1 MFHAL
6 GNHISI
12 GFIFAKRRIKQS
24 FNLLIH
30 IKPHL
35 LMTFLF
41 TSGSL
46 KFIANKYPLIGF
58 KYLGDYLSISLSRSS
73 RLEIFSYHY
82 KSMNRLMSNDG
93 IVSLIDGPVE
103 LWKKHVNDDTHTIEI
118 LFADY
123 VLEGDLSLILKT
135 NGELIYT
142 YSFTFAPGASLNIYE
157 EIVLFISRSQAA
169 GGNQDLFHR
178 TTNNL
183 NHICPRKILLEAVQA
198 IAISLG
204 IPALAGIAAN
214 EQISS
219 NKFFYNESARKDYE
233 WLWQEHR
240 GIAHVSGGYYIIPLP
255 LAQKPISEIVTHHRA
270 RAKKRRQVRQEIRD
284 QVCLSITNNLLKYI
298 PETP

>member
-1 MFHAL
+1 
-6 GNHISI
+6 
-12 GFIFAKRRIKQS
+12 
-24 FNLLIH
+24 
-30 IKPHL
+30 
-35 LMTFLF
+35 
-41 TSGSL
+41 
-46 KFIANKYPLIGF
+46 
-58 KYLGDYLSISLSRSS
+58 
-73 RLEIFSYHY
+73 
-82 KSMNRLMSNDG
+82 MSNNG

-183 NHICPRKILLEAVQA
+183 NQICPRKILLEAVQA
-198 IAISLG
+198 IAISFG

-219 NKFFYNESARKDYE
+219 DKFIYNESARKDYE
-233 WLWQEHR
+233 WLWQKHR

-255 LAQKPISEIVTHHRA
+255 LAQKPIGEIVTHHRA

-284 QVCLSITNNLLKYI
+284 QICLSITNKLLKYI